1 MQPSLFN
8 FLEDEVGELDEE
20 QKLLVRVA
28 ESLELRQIA
37 ARYGW
42 CGNERKPSS
51 RLAIFKLLLM
61 KHVWNCPE
69 TKDALG
75 EVLEVTGVGVSG
87 TARGRF
93 PQTSA
98 KNPFSSETMSQ

>member
-20 QKLLVRVA
+20 QKLFVRVA

-42 CGNERKPSS
+42 CGNGKKPRAALPSS
-51 RLAIFKLLLM
+51 
-61 KHVWNCPE
+61 
-69 TKDALG
+69 
-75 EVLEVTGVGVSG
+75 
-87 TARGRF
+87 
-93 PQTSA
+93 
-98 KNPFSSETMSQ
+98 SSF